1 MFTELMASGSGG
13 SDKNILALWDLGG
26 SGATGDNTLNNGYN
40 EDIFEYVSGS
50 FRTTNI
56 GTGTITLKSKVS
68 GTLNIERAVGTAWG
82 SLTINGSLVTNAK
95 TSQVPINVGNTVVWG
110 SQQYYQQII
119 ISYTN

>member
-1 MFTELMASGSGG
+1 MFTDLMVSGSGG
-13 SDKNILALWDLGG
+13 DDKNILALWDLGG
-26 SGATGDNTLNNGYN
+26 SGSVGDNTLNNGYN

-68 GTLNIERAVGTAWG
+68 GTLNIERAFGTVWG

-95 TSQVPINVGNTVVWG
+95 TSQVPINVGNTVVWE

-119 ISYTN
+119 ISYTK